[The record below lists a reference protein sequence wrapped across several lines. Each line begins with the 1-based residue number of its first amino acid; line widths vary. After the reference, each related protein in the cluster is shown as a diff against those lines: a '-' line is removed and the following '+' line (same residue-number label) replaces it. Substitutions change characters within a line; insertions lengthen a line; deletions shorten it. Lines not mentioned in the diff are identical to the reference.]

1 MNLNTLGQRSDA
13 TDSLQHRWG
22 IQCRQGEVGGDECQR
37 WFVTES
43 GSETCYDVWM
53 KAGGR
58 SGSSRRM
65 KIFTEKD

>member
-1 MNLNTLGQRSDA
+1 M
-13 TDSLQHRWG
+13 
-22 IQCRQGEVGGDECQR
+22 
-37 WFVTES
+37 TES

-65 KIFTEKD
+65 KIFTGSEKD